1 MSPLYAFATVMVIF
15 AISDLIST
23 KTKAIVSSLF
33 AASVLFLAGLWLNI
47 IPKTVFTDSGLTTV
61 GAVSTGLLVTHMGTL
76 ISLKEFARQWKTVL
90 IAAAGLVGISLLVY
104 FVGTPLVGKQF
115 AATAVPPIAGGVIAA
130 QIMMEGG
137 KALGNPAVSL
147 LALLLLV
154 LQGFVGYPV
163 ASICLKK
170 EAANLAK
177 EYNGIKASGKAAGA
191 ETAAALP
198 VKKLLPAFPK
208 DYNSIFVL
216 LAKLSLIS
224 VLSFWLSG
232 VLKPIIDINKNIMC
246 LILGIVFSEIGF
258 LDTDILTKSNSYG
271 IAMAGLLG
279 AVFAGLAQATPA
291 MVGQLIVPVIIT
303 LALGTIGI
311 GVGSII
317 VGKLLKQS
325 WAMSFAIG
333 TTALFGFPGTYIL
346 STEVAKAVSA
356 DDTERKYIMDRIFPK
371 MMVAGFVTVTIG
383 SVILAGIMVKLL

>member
-76 ISLKEFARQWKTVL
+76 ISLKEFAKQWKTVL
-90 IAAAGLVGISLLVY
+90 IAAAGLVGIFLLVY

-137 KALGNPAVSL
+137 KALGSPAVSL

-177 EYNGIKASGKAAGA
+177 EYSGIKDSGKAAGA
-191 ETAAALP
+191 AAAALP

-246 LILGIVFSEIGF
+246 LILGIAFSEIGF

-303 LALGTIGI
+303 LALGTVGIGI
-311 GVGSII
+311 GSIL

-333 TTALFGFPGTYIL
+333 
-346 STEVAKAVSA
+346 
-356 DDTERKYIMDRIFPK
+356 
-371 MMVAGFVTVTIG
+371 
-383 SVILAGIMVKLL
+383 